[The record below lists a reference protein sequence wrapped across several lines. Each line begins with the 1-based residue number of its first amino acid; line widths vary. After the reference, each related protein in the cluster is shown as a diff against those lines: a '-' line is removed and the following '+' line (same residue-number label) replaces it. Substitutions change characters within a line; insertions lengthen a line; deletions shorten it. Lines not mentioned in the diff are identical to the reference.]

1 MEPKQ
6 SKEEYA
12 SPMVIKHDTLK
23 EMTGFQRYH
32 NHSYG
37 DKSDGYTSFK
47 RSWFNRWR

>member
-1 MEPKQ
+1 MQTKQ

-12 SPMVIKHDTLK
+12 SPMVLKHDTLK

-37 DKSDGYTSFK
+37 EKSGGYTRLK
-47 RSWFNRWR
+47 RLWGNR